1 MQQKRKLVNQ
11 VKGNQNPQVI
21 SITYRKQCFDIGLV
35 YQTNPSQPQQRW
47 SSNHLSSIRFW
58 FFKDCKKIILERK
71 YEKRMLK
78 FDKLKIVSTL
88 NSVISNSPEIYQQIK
103 KNEKLIKR
111 LFIPLLL

>member
-1 MQQKRKLVNQ
+1 
-11 VKGNQNPQVI
+11 
-21 SITYRKQCFDIGLV
+21 
-35 YQTNPSQPQQRW
+35 
-47 SSNHLSSIRFW
+47 
-58 FFKDCKKIILERK
+58 
-71 YEKRMLK
+71 MLK